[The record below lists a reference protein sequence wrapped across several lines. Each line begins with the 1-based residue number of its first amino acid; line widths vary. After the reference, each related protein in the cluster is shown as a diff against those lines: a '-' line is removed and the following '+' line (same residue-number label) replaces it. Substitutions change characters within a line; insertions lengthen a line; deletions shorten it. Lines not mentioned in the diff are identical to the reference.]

1 MLKHVEIENVKG
13 YILRGYLDLPENA
26 EKIVV
31 MLHGFTGNKTEHNGH
46 FRNMARQLSK
56 KGVASLRM
64 DYHGNGE
71 SDGEFSEFTFIDA
84 LDDAQKMVEYARNIK
99 WIKKVAILGF
109 SFGGALA
116 SLIANDNNCDQL
128 VLISAA
134 ASMSETAKEKYDTWR
149 KLDNGN
155 VYSNGFELSPKFVEG
170 LNGRD
175 MYENTPNFTKNVLVI
190 HGRADQSV
198 PYLCGVKYA
207 VNYKNSQL
215 HLIDSAGHGYNSLE
229 EANELY
235 RKVIDFLA

>member
-13 YILRGYLDLPENA
+13 YILRGYLDIPEGA
-26 EKIVV
+26 KKIVV

-46 FRNMARQLSK
+46 FRNIARQLSK

-71 SDGEFSEFTFIDA
+71 SDGEFSDFTFIDA
-84 LDDAQKMVEYARNIK
+84 LDDAKRMVEYSKNMKGIK
-99 WIKKVAILGF
+99 EVAILGF

-116 SLIANDNNCDQL
+116 SLIANNDNCDQL

-134 ASMSETAKEKYDTWR
+134 ASMSETVKEKYDNWR

-155 VYSNGFELSPKFVEG
+155 VYSNGFELSKNFAEG
-170 LNGRD
+170 LIGRD
-175 MYENTPNFTKNVLVI
+175 MYANTPNFTKNVLVI
-190 HGRADQSV
+190 HGRDDQSV

-207 VNYKNSQL
+207 VNYKNSHL
-215 HLIDSAGHGYNSLE
+215 HLIDGAGHGYNSLE
-229 EANELY
+229 NATELY
-235 RKVIDFLA
+235 QKVVEFLA